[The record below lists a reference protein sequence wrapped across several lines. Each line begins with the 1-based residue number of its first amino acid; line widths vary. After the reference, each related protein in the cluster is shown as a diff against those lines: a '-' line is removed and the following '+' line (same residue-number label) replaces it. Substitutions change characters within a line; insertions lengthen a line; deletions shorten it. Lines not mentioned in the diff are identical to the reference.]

1 MNSII
6 YPVIGKQTA
15 LPFYLSGIGTTE
27 YEYHIRRENGLIS
40 HQILFTK
47 SGSGILNIDGKTYRL
62 SQGSLLYL
70 APSVP
75 HEYYPET
82 DKWTTCWV
90 VFRGEHLAQLMEKLG
105 FSDYMIYENAVT
117 DNLERLFELTRAAA
131 SDSVSGA
138 EASSV
143 LLYEYILEIRK
154 IIGGE
159 YGAAHSGIVAS
170 ALQYIENSYMTDI
183 TLEMLCSGAGITPQH
198 FCRLFRKQVGMRPLE
213 YIARRRISQAKYLL
227 ISTDKPVAEVGK
239 LVGYPDPTYFG
250 VVFRKYESI
259 SPSEYR
265 KCKG

>member
-1 MNSII
+1 MNTII

-15 LPFYLSGIGTTE
+15 LPFYVSGIGTTE
-27 YEYHIRRENGLIS
+27 YEYHICRENGLIS
-40 HQILFTK
+40 HQILYTK

-70 APSVP
+70 APCVP
-75 HEYYPET
+75 HEYYPEA

-105 FSDYMIYENAVT
+105 FCDCMIYENAVT

-131 SDSVSGA
+131 SDSIAGA

-143 LLYEYILEIRK
+143 LLYEYILEIRR

-159 YGAAHSGIVAS
+159 CGAAQGGVVKS
-170 ALQYIENSYMTDI
+170 ALKLIESSYMTDI
-183 TLEMLCSGAGITPQH
+183 TLEMLCSSAGITPQH
-198 FCRLFRKQVGMRPLE
+198 FCRLFKKQVGMRPLE

-227 ISTDKPVAEVGK
+227 IGTDKSVAEVGK

-250 VVFRKYESI
+250 VVFRKYEGI
-259 SPSEYR
+259 SPTEYR
-265 KCKG
+265 RFKG

>member
-27 YEYHIRRENGLIS
+27 YEYHICRENGLIS

-117 DNLERLFELTRAAA
+117 DNLERLFELTKAAA

-183 TLEMLCSGAGITPQH
+183 TLEMLCSGAHG
-198 FCRLFRKQVGMRPLE
+198 
-213 YIARRRISQAKYLL
+213 
-227 ISTDKPVAEVGK
+227 
-239 LVGYPDPTYFG
+239 
-250 VVFRKYESI
+250 
-259 SPSEYR
+259 
-265 KCKG
+265 